1 MKVKTIKN
9 SMSARA
15 TSSGFTLVELLVV
28 MAIMA
33 LLAGLVGPKV
43 FSVLSKAKTKTVR
56 IQIKDFE
63 SGLEMYKLDVGR
75 FPNGEEGL
83 QGLFKKPSGVKGW
96 NGPYM
101 KGKELPQDPW
111 QNNFIYKSP
120 GSESEFDIIS
130 YGLDGQE
137 GGEGENQDVRSE

>member
-1 MKVKTIKN
+1 MKVQTVQN
-9 SMSARA
+9 LTSARA

-43 FSVLSKAKTKTVR
+43 FGVLSGAKTKTVG

-75 FPNGEEGL
+75 FPDSEEGL
-83 QGLFKKPSGVKGW
+83 HSLFKKPSGVKGW

-101 KGKELPQDPW
+101 KGKNTPQDPW
-111 QNNFIYKSP
+111 KNDFIYKSP
-120 GSESEFDIIS
+120 GAESEFDIIS

-137 GGEGENQDVRSE
+137 GGEGENMDVRN